1 MAKTRKCRARENRG
15 GRDKKEKEGREMIT
29 GSAPPPLPSFLPFFF
44 VFAFSQFRGP
54 DYLGAWNRLL
64 SPGLKQPSFLER

>member
-1 MAKTRKCRARENRG
+1 MGA

-29 GSAPPPLPSFLPFFF
+29 GSAASPSPQFPPVFLE
-44 VFAFSQFRGP
+44 FALSQFPGP
-54 DYLGAWNRLL
+54 DHLGAWNRLL